1 MRARA
6 VLLIALSL
14 AVSTTSWV
22 ALAGGAGAAADAA
35 KKKPTCDPKKAAAQ
49 IAPLYDVN
57 ANTDNSLTKRL
68 SVVQWGN
75 LKAVKEQVKAVDASN
90 PVTGVRAKPIA
101 NVTFPDKRSAI
112 GELTITIGPE
122 QEINQG
128 QQFFMCVGKE
138 QNGTAKGAWRI
149 TLYSLCN
156 LYLLE
161 PCSDALVERA
171 VNSLTPALAK
181 QTTQ

>member
-6 VLLIALSL
+6 VLVVALSL
-14 AVSTTSWV
+14 TVTT
-22 ALAGGAGAAADAA
+22 ATFMTLDGAAGAA
-35 KKKPTCDPKKAAAQ
+35 KKKPTCDPKKAVAQ
-49 IAPLYDVN
+49 IEPLYDVN

-75 LKAVKEQVKAVDASN
+75 LKSVKEQVKAVDASN
-90 PVTGVRAKPIA
+90 PATGVRAKPIA
-101 NVTFPDKRSAI
+101 NITFPDKRSAI

-128 QQFFMCVGKE
+128 KQFFMCVGKS
-138 QNGTAKGAWRI
+138 QNGTDKGAWRI

-156 LYLLE
+156 LYLLQ
-161 PCSDALVERA
+161 PCSDALVQRA
-171 VNSLTPALAK
+171 VSSLTPALVE